1 MTVLALGALGATASA
16 QTTVTISAP
25 KTQVVYATLRG
36 GTYANTNIDNLL
48 ETRAA
53 SDLSYERRAML
64 KFDTENL
71 IPSGSNVTSAVMTL
85 TVKDADAGPTRHVAA
100 YQVTNS
106 WTETET
112 TWKLRRSGQSWS
124 TAGGD

>member
-1 MTVLALGALGATASA
+1 MRQLRSSIGRGVMTVLASAAISATAAA
-16 QTTVTISAP
+16 QTTVTINVP

-53 SDLSYERRAML
+53 SDASFTRRAML

-71 IPSGSNVTSAVMTL
+71 IPAGSSVSSATMTL
-85 TVKDADAGPTRHVAA
+85 TVKDTDAGQARHVAA

-106 WTETET
+106 
-112 TWKLRRSGQSWS
+112 
-124 TAGGD
+124 